1 MITKRPS
8 ILIIDDEEVV
18 LDSCQ
23 IILRKENVQISTAT
37 NGDMGLNLLQKISP
51 DLVFVDLKMPGMSGF
66 DVIRRIQEIDPT
78 IVTIVITGFS
88 TVSSAVE
95 AMKNGAY
102 NFLPKPFSPDEFRL
116 ITQRGLEKRNLVLET
131 IRLKREKDMLRE
143 QFAAIVSHELKSP
156 LGVVQQ
162 NLFALEYD
170 IKDNLNAEQIQL
182 FDKLKSKIQELINL
196 IHTWLRVI
204 SVDVNN
210 LKDSFTEVSIDK
222 VVSKAV
228 ENHQLLAQK
237 KGIHLEE
244 GSFQTSPIIKGDEGT
259 LIEAVGNLLG
269 NAIKFSHQNGTI
281 EIKSEI
287 VDKELEL
294 SVIDHGVGISKED
307 LPLIFD
313 DFYSYS
319 KEESIKKSSGLGLAI
334 SKRIVEA
341 HGGEITVE
349 SELGRGSKFT
359 IKLPI
364 SFSTE
369 NQSV

>member
-37 NGDMGLNLLQKISP
+37 NGDMGLSLLQKISP

-162 NLFALEYD
+162 NLFALE
-170 IKDNLNAEQIQL
+170 
-182 FDKLKSKIQELINL
+182 F
-196 IHTWLRVI
+196 
-204 SVDVNN
+204 
-210 LKDSFTEVSIDK
+210 
-222 VVSKAV
+222 
-228 ENHQLLAQK
+228 
-237 KGIHLEE
+237 
-244 GSFQTSPIIKGDEGT
+244 
-259 LIEAVGNLLG
+259 
-269 NAIKFSHQNGTI
+269 
-281 EIKSEI
+281 
-287 VDKELEL
+287 
-294 SVIDHGVGISKED
+294 
-307 LPLIFD
+307 
-313 DFYSYS
+313 
-319 KEESIKKSSGLGLAI
+319 
-334 SKRIVEA
+334 
-341 HGGEITVE
+341 
-349 SELGRGSKFT
+349 
-359 IKLPI
+359 
-364 SFSTE
+364 
-369 NQSV
+369 